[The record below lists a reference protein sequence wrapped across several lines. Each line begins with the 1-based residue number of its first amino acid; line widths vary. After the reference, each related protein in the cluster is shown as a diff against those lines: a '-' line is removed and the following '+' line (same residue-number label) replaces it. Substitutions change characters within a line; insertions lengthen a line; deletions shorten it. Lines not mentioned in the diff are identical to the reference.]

1 MPSSRSDERPAEA
14 RPWDASTLTT
24 HLDQLEAHR
33 AATGRAYLVVLGR
46 EMPHVVELPAE
57 GEVRI
62 GRGSD
67 SHLRITESWVSRNHA
82 AIRMRRGEASLRDL
96 DSHNGTFVNG
106 ERVTG
111 ERVLAPGDLIAV
123 CSVTIA
129 FHKAETTAEGERVG
143 TVIELAELRRRAEIE
158 LERTLR
164 YGRPLSV
171 LSVTLGKGAD
181 RARVEN
187 ILGCQLRLIDVPA
200 WGGPGDLVV
209 LLPEADAAA
218 ARGAAARMQRV
229 LAPAAP
235 GARVG
240 VATSPVDGA
249 ALDPLLARAHA
260 ASAAADT
267 SPAAAATSGAVR
279 IGDRQVVVADPAMA
293 RLYSLVERLAASQ
306 LPVLVFGETG
316 TGKELVATAIHEWST
331 RRQQPLVA
339 LNCAA
344 IHESLVESELFG
356 YERGAFSG
364 AVSSKVGLFE
374 SASGGTLF
382 LDEIGDLP
390 IAVQAKLLR
399 VLETRRL
406 VRLGDV
412 REREVDARIVAAT
425 NRNLEDE
432 VRAGR
437 FRRDLFFRLSG
448 ATLWLPPLRQRP
460 RELAG
465 LAEALLAEACARAR
479 RPPMVLSHEAVLR
492 LQTHEW
498 PGNVRE
504 LKHLAD
510 YLAATLPEVRIE
522 ASHVDAR
529 LGAPDGAKLDGA
541 TDPGAP
547 LQGADAPPGVT
558 SPALPAFRP
567 IEEELRA
574 LERRRMA
581 EALKAAGGNQ
591 SAAAELI
598 GMPRRTFVAKLRQY
612 DLPRG
617 RSR

>member
-1 MPSSRSDERPAEA
+1 MPSSRLDERPAEA

-24 HLDQLEAHR
+24 QLDQLEAHR
-33 AATGRAYLVVLGR
+33 TATGRAYLVVLGR
-46 EMPHVVELPAE
+46 EMPHVVELPAD

-82 AIRMRRGEASLRDL
+82 ALRMRHGQASLRDL
-96 DSHNGTFVNG
+96 ESHNGTFVNG

-129 FHKAETTAEGERVG
+129 FHKSETTAEGERHG
-143 TVIELAELRRRAEIE
+143 TVIELPELRRRAELE

-171 LSVTLGKGAD
+171 LSVTLGAGAE
-181 RARVEN
+181 RAEVASV
-187 ILGCQLRLIDVPA
+187 LGSQLRLIDVPA

-218 ARGAAARMQRV
+218 ARGAAARVQRV
-229 LAPAAP
+229 LGHAAP
-235 GARVG
+235 SARVG
-240 VATSPVDGA
+240 VATSPADGA
-249 ALDPLLARAHA
+249 ALDTLLERAHA
-260 ASAAADT
+260 ASAAAET
-267 SPAAAATSGAVR
+267 SPAAAATSGTVR
-279 IGDRQVVVADPAMA
+279 IGERQVVVADPAMA
-293 RLYSLVERLAASQ
+293 RLYSLVERLAASE

-316 TGKELVATAIHEWST
+316 TGKELVATAVHAWSA
-331 RRQQPLVA
+331 RRAGPLVA

-364 AVSSKVGLFE
+364 AISSKVGLFE
-374 SASGGTLF
+374 SATGGTLF
-382 LDEIGDLP
+382 LDEIGELP
-390 IAVQAKLLR
+390 LGVQAKLLR

-412 REREVDARIVAAT
+412 REREVNARIVAAT

-437 FRRDLFFRLSG
+437 FRRDLFYRLSG

-460 RELAG
+460 RELGG
-465 LAEALLAEACARAR
+465 LAEVLLAEACAAAR
-479 RPPMVLSHEAVLR
+479 RPAMSLAPDAMARLR
-492 LQTHEW
+492 GHDW

-504 LKHLAD
+504 LKNLLD
-510 YLAATLPEVRIE
+510 YLAATLPEARIE
-522 ASHVDAR
+522 AGHIEAR
-529 LGAPDGAKLDGA
+529 LGGVAAEDEGGS
-541 TDPGAP
+541 TDPSAHVYEP
-547 LQGADAPPGVT
+547 QTPTDVT
-558 SPALPAFRP
+558 NPALRLFQP

-581 EALKAAGGNQ
+581 EALEAARGNQ
-591 SAAAELI
+591 SMAAELI
-598 GMPRRTFVAKLRQY
+598 GMPRRTFVAKLKQY

>member
-1 MPSSRSDERPAEA
+1 MPSSRSDERAEA

-67 SHLRITESWVSRNHA
+67 SHLRIAESWVSRNHA
-82 AIRMRRGEASLRDL
+82 AIRMRRGEARLRDL

-111 ERVLAPGDLIAV
+111 ERVLAAGDLIAV

-129 FHKAETTAEGERVG
+129 FHKSEISAEGERHGAVL
-143 TVIELAELRRRAEIE
+143 ELPELKCRAELE

-171 LSVTLGKGAD
+171 LSATLGGGAE
-181 RARVEN
+181 RAAVAS
-187 ILGCQLRLIDVPA
+187 ILGSQLRLIDVPA

-229 LAPAAP
+229 LAPVAP

-240 VATSPVDGA
+240 VATSPVDGT
-249 ALDPLLARAHA
+249 ALDTLLERAHA
-260 ASAAADT
+260 ASAAAET
-267 SPAAAATSGAVR
+267 SPASAATSGTVR
-279 IGDRQVVVADPAMA
+279 IGDRQVVVAEPAMA
-293 RLYSLVERLAASQ
+293 RLYALVERLAASE

-316 TGKELVATAIHEWST
+316 TGKELVATAIHVWSA
-331 RRQQPLVA
+331 RRAQPLVA

-382 LDEIGDLP
+382 LDEIGELP
-390 IAVQAKLLR
+390 IGVQAKLLR

-406 VRLGDV
+406 VPLGGV
-412 REREVDARIVAAT
+412 REREVNVRIVAAT

-437 FRRDLFFRLSG
+437 FRRDLFYRLSG

-465 LAEALLAEACARAR
+465 LAQALLAEACATAH
-479 RPPMVLSHEAVLR
+479 RPSMVLSPDAMARLR
-492 LQTHEW
+492 AHAW

-504 LKHLAD
+504 LKNLVD
-510 YLAATLPEVRIE
+510 YLAATLAEGRIE
-522 ASHVDAR
+522 ASHVGAR
-529 LGAPDGAKLDGA
+529 LAAADAAPEGA
-541 TDPGAP
+541 TDPNAHAYEP
-547 LQGADAPPGVT
+547 DTPPVT
-558 SPALPAFRP
+558 NPALRVFRP
-567 IEEELRA
+567 IEEEIKA
-574 LERRRMA
+574 LERQRMI
-581 EALKAAGGNQ
+581 EALEAAGGNQ
-591 SAAAELI
+591 SVAAELI